1 MSTLLGVAIVGW
13 LCSATLALVTARGR
27 AAALARGEHLA
38 AVAHELRGPLQ
49 AADLILAA
57 AAREAADGPRVG
69 SALSGAGGV
78 LGALEVELGRLRLAV
93 TDLTRPG
100 PAGTRTPQPWSCCDA
115 DALVADL
122 APGWRAQAAAAG
134 RTVTV
139 RGTAGPLGARIERLR
154 LAQGLGNLVANA
166 LEHGRGD
173 IEVRVGLSPDG
184 AAVQVEVRDEGP
196 GLPQSVT
203 ALVARPPDPRRT
215 RGRGL
220 MIAAQVAADAGGRL
234 FSAPA
239 AHGTRLVLRVPTAE
253 HLGAAGL
260 PGGTLLPS
268 GPHAS

>member
-13 LCSATLALVTARGR
+13 SCSATLALVTARGR

-49 AADLILAA
+49 AAELILAA
-57 AAREAADGPRVG
+57 AARELPDRPGGSESLGRV
-69 SALSGAGGV
+69 GV

-93 TDLTRPG
+93 GDLTRPG
-100 PAGTRTPQPWSCCDA
+100 ATRARTPQPWSCCDA
-115 DALVADL
+115 DGLVAEL

-134 RTVTV
+134 RRVTV
-139 RGTAGPLGARIERLR
+139 RGAAGPLGARIERLR

-203 ALVARPPDPRRT
+203 ALVARTPDPQRA

-239 AHGTRLVLRVPTAE
+239 PQGTRLVLRVPTAE
-253 HLGAAGL
+253 QLGEAVTGGSLVPAG
-260 PGGTLLPS
+260 PS
-268 GPHAS
+268 AS